1 MSASATVDLSTVN
14 QIHGRPRLRRVLRAD
29 TARRALLAACALVLC
44 APAAAVAGSVAPPLA
59 SEYQSRHVC
68 SGPAPGRVGC
78 LAMMLVP
85 KTAAAR
91 ARERPLAIA
100 HGASPGMV
108 AKATECP
115 AAYAASC
122 LTPIDL
128 NDAYF
133 SGEPPDAPASEPQTI
148 ALVDAYDDPNAEA
161 DLEVYDHEFGLLPC
175 TEANSCFE
183 KVNQL
188 GETGH
193 PPSAGSKQAKE
204 EASGW
209 ALEISTDIEV
219 AHAVCQN
226 CHIRLVEANSAAYPN
241 LEAAEETAVKLLHAT
256 EVSNSWG
263 GEEPPIESLAFEHP
277 GTVITAAAGDD
288 GYLNW
293 TEAEAAKANN
303 ESYYAG
309 ADYPASSPHV
319 VAVGGTELT
328 LAAGARQSE
337 TVWNEDHAPAGENYG
352 AGGGGCSTQFPAPE
366 WQQQV
371 PDWSSVGCG
380 TKRAD
385 ADVAADGDPYTGVD
399 VYDSVPYEG
408 QVLGWVPIGG
418 TSVASPI
425 VASVF
430 ALAGGAHGVK
440 YPAATLYSRLST
452 PSLFDVTAGGNGKC
466 DGLYTGCSG
475 SMEPLSLFDCGEGK
489 LICNAAPGYDGPTGV
504 GAPNGLAAFEPGSE
518 AEHATRAEGRKEGA
532 KQAAEALK
540 AEEAKQAAKEKQ
552 TLEEQEKAE
561 EKRKTEERKA
571 EELNAKEAQR
581 KLEEEANAAAARKA
595 AEERKAAEQK
605 TSEEAARAGSGG
617 DSGANQL
624 TAGAGDLGATG
635 LEEAEPSEAASS
647 KGSGSAKAH
656 VRLTGLALTAR
667 ASATIARGLPTLS
680 QVAFAFTLSAPA
692 RVWATLSRRV
702 LVRGRP
708 RWVAAPGAL
717 TFAAGGGRRHAH
729 LQGHGTLASGRY
741 RLTLTP
747 AHGRAQSLVFVLR

>member
-1 MSASATVDLSTVN
+1 
-14 QIHGRPRLRRVLRAD
+14 
-29 TARRALLAACALVLC
+29 
-44 APAAAVAGSVAPPLA
+44 
-59 SEYQSRHVC
+59 
-68 SGPAPGRVGC
+68 
-78 LAMMLVP
+78 MMLVA

-91 ARERPLAIA
+91 ARVQPLAT
-100 HGASPGMV
+100 HGASPGIV

-148 ALVDAYDDPNAEA
+148 ALVDAYDDPHAEA
-161 DLEVYDHEFGLLPC
+161 DLEVYDHEFGLPPC

-193 PPSAGSKQAKE
+193 PPPAASKQAKA

-241 LEAAEETAVKLLHAT
+241 LETAEETAVKLLHAT

-263 GEEPPIESLAFEHP
+263 GEEPPLDSAAFEHP

-293 TEAEAAKANN
+293 TEAEEAKANH

-371 PDWSSVGCG
+371 PDWEHVGCG
-380 TKRAD
+380 TKRAVS
-385 ADVAADGDPYTGVD
+385 DVAADGDPYTGVD
-399 VYDSVPYEG
+399 VYDSVPDAG
-408 QVLGWVPIGG
+408 QVLGWMPIGG

-425 VASVF
+425 IASMF

-440 YPAATLYSRLST
+440 YPAETLYSSLGS
-452 PSLFDVTAGGNGKC
+452 PSLFDVTEGGNGEC
-466 DGLYTGCSG
+466 DDLYNTHCSG
-475 SMEPLSLFDCGEGK
+475 SMEPLSPFDCGEGK
-489 LICNAAPGYDGPTGV
+489 LICNAAKGYDGPTGV
-504 GAPNGLAAFEPGSE
+504 GAPNGLAAFEPGTPE
-518 AEHATRAEGRKEGA
+518 EQATRAEGRKAGA

-540 AEEAKQAAKEKQ
+540 AEEAKR
-552 TLEEQEKAE
+552 TLEAEAQATE
-561 EKRKTEERKA
+561 EKRAA
-571 EELNAKEAQR
+571 EAKH
-581 KLEEEANAAAARKA
+581 KLEEEAKA
-595 AEERKAAEQK
+595 AEARKEAERKATEK
-605 TSEEAARAGSGG
+605 TLKEEEEARASSGGKGGGAGETGSGAG
-617 DSGANQL
+617 TVAAQLGAATSDLN
-624 TAGAGDLGATG
+624 AGDFT
-635 LEEAEPSEAASS
+635 EAESPEAAPS
-647 KGSGSAKAH
+647 KGSGSGKAR
-656 VRLTGLALTAR
+656 VRLTGLALTAG
-667 ASATIARGLPTLS
+667 ASAAIARGLPTLS
-680 QVAFAFTLSAPA
+680 QVAFAFTLSAPT
-692 RVWATLSRRV
+692 RVRATLSRQV
-702 LVRGRP
+702 LVHGRP
-708 RWVAAPGAL
+708 RWVSAPGAL

-729 LQGHGTLASGRY
+729 LRGHGTLAPGRY
-741 RLTLTP
+741 RLTLSP
-747 AHGRAQSLVFVLR
+747 ARGGAQAIAFVLR